1 MKAFLGSSLLV
12 LALFCAAEL
21 SAGFGEGFNAYCKN
35 PGSFKESFFE
45 VYFPPTYIAPG
56 PDPAV
61 TQIVAQ
67 VAVKLPPEEYARAKE
82 ELARRSKELAEA
94 EKRVQKL
101 KEEYDEEA
109 LEYAEMRYKQAKSKC
124 DEVSAKIKAADLWEE
139 EQRNKAKKAKEKKPK
154 IVETHKADSEKYFR
168 LKNIMRNATTAVE
181 MMNFLGDDA
190 VTNHFPWPDAS
201 IKVYVVNDKTVY
213 KKLKTKSPVICP
225 VENICMD
232 KKGREVLAY
241 VDAKITNNFQ
251 AAFNYMVCGQA
262 FDEFMEL
269 VAFKE
274 AAGDVVRVGY
284 CAEHAKLNVVTTVDG
299 DYDLPVLEE
308 KKLFLASQ
316 MIDPSAIE
324 SRERC
329 LYYLRQ
335 AKAFTKPLM
344 DLGDSEFT
352 TFLKNAKGGN
362 SRMRRNFELIR
373 LPKEWGDGFD
383 TFCMRLHEQAF
394 LPLTKSK

>member
-1 MKAFLGSSLLV
+1 MQNHFKFFLFAFF
-12 LALFCAAEL
+12 LACDLF
-21 SAGFGEGFNAYCKN
+21 AGFGEGYGAYCKA
-35 PGSFKESFFE
+35 PASFKEGFFE

-61 TQIVAQ
+61 TQVVAQ
-67 VAVKLPPEEYARAKE
+67 VAKQLSPEEYARAKE
-82 ELARRSKELAEA
+82 ELARRGKELSEV
-94 EKRVQKL
+94 EKKVKKL

-109 LEYAEMRYKQAKSKC
+109 LEYAEMRYKQIKSKY
-124 DEVSAKIKAADLWEE
+124 DEVSAKIKSADLWNE
-139 EQRNKAKKAKEKKPK
+139 EQKNKAKKKAEKPK
-154 IVETHKADSEKYFR
+154 VKETHKADTSKYFR
-168 LKNIMRNATTAVE
+168 LNRVMRDATIAIG
-181 MMNFLGDDA
+181 MMHFLGDNA
-190 VTNHFPWPDAS
+190 VTNHFPWPDNS
-201 IKVYVVNDKTVY
+201 IKVYIVNDKAVY
-213 KKLKTKSPVICP
+213 KKLKTKPPLICP

-232 KKGREVLAY
+232 KKGREMLVY
-241 VDAKITNNFQ
+241 VDEKLTNNFQ
-251 AAFNYMVCGQA
+251 AAFNYVICGQA
-262 FDEFMEL
+262 FDEFMEA
-269 VAFKE
+269 VTFKE
-274 AAGDVVRVGY
+274 GAGDVVRVGC
-284 CAEHAKLNVVTTVDG
+284 CANNAKLNVITTVDG

-316 MIDPSAIE
+316 MIDPSAID

-352 TFLKNAKGGN
+352 IFLKNAKGGN

>member
-1 MKAFLGSSLLV
+1 M
-12 LALFCAAEL
+12 
-21 SAGFGEGFNAYCKN
+21 
-35 PGSFKESFFE
+35 FE
-45 VYFPPTYIAPG
+45 VFYPSIYIAPG
-56 PDPAV
+56 PDPSV
-61 TQIVAQ
+61 TQVVAQ
-67 VAVKLPPEEYARAKE
+67 VAIKLSPEEYARAKE
-82 ELARRSKELAEA
+82 EFARRSKELAEA
-94 EKRVQKL
+94 EKKVNKL

-139 EQRNKAKKAKEKKPK
+139 EQRNRAKKAKEAKPK
-154 IVETHKADSEKYFR
+154 VVETHKADPEKYFK
-168 LKNIMRNATTAVE
+168 LKQMMRQATMSVE
-181 MMNFLGDDA
+181 MMHFLGDNS

-201 IKVYVVNDKTVY
+201 IKVYVVNDKAVF
-213 KKLKTKSPVICP
+213 KKLKTKPPLICP

-232 KKGREVLAY
+232 KKGREMLVFI
-241 VDAKITNNFQ
+241 DAKTTNSFQ

-284 CAEHAKLNVVTTVDG
+284 CAEHAKLDVVTTVDG

-316 MIDPSAIE
+316 MIDPSAID

-335 AKAFTKPLM
+335 AKVFTKPLM
-344 DLGDSEFT
+344 NLGDSEFT
-352 TFLKNAKGGN
+352 MFLKNAKGGN

>member
-1 MKAFLGSSLLV
+1 
-12 LALFCAAEL
+12 
-21 SAGFGEGFNAYCKN
+21 
-35 PGSFKESFFE
+35 E
-45 VYFPPTYIAPG
+45 VYYPQTYIAPG

-61 TQIVAQ
+61 TQVVAQ
-67 VAVKLPPEEYARAKE
+67 VAVKLSPEEYARAKE
-82 ELARRSKELAEA
+82 ELVRRSKELAEA

-109 LEYAEMRYKQAKSKC
+109 LEYAEMRYKLAKSKC
-124 DEVSAKIKAADLWEE
+124 NELSAKIKSADLWEE
-139 EQRNKAKKAKEKKPK
+139 EQRNKAKKKIEKQKV
-154 IVETHKADSEKYFR
+154 VETHKADTAKYFHLR
-168 LKNIMRNATTAVE
+168 KVMKGANLAVE
-181 MMNFLGDDA
+181 MMNFLGDIT

-201 IKVYVVNDKTVY
+201 IKVYIVNDKAVY
-213 KKLKTKSPVICP
+213 KKLKTKPPLICP

-232 KKGREVLAY
+232 KKGREMLVF
-241 VDAKITNNFQ
+241 VDAKTTNSFQ
-251 AAFNYMVCGQA
+251 AAFNYTICGQA

-269 VAFKE
+269 VTFKE
-274 AAGDVVRVGY
+274 GAGDVVRVGY
-284 CAEHAKLNVVTTVDG
+284 CANLAKLNVVTTVDG

-316 MIDPSAIE
+316 MIDPSAID

-335 AKAFTKPLM
+335 AKAFTKPLT

>member
-1 MKAFLGSSLLV
+1 MRHYLSLFLTLLFISSG
-12 LALFCAAEL
+12 LF
-21 SAGFGEGFNAYCKN
+21 AGFGEGFGAYCKT
-35 PGSFKESFFE
+35 PGSLKEGLFE
-45 VYFPPTYIAPG
+45 VYFPPIYIAPG
-56 PDPAV
+56 PDPTV

-67 VAVKLPPEEYARAKE
+67 VAVKLSPEEYARAKE
-82 ELARRSKELAEA
+82 ELARRNKELAEA

-124 DEVSAKIKAADLWEE
+124 NELSAKIKSADLWNE
-139 EQRNKAKKAKEKKPK
+139 EQKNKAKKKVEKPK
-154 IVETHKADSEKYFR
+154 ITETHKAEPGKYFR
-168 LKNIMRNATTAVE
+168 LRDVMKEASTAVM

-201 IKVYVVNDKTVY
+201 IKVYVVNDKAVY

-241 VDAKITNNFQ
+241 IDYKLTNNFQ
-251 AAFNYMVCGQA
+251 AAFNYTVCGQA

-394 LPLTKSK
+394 LPLTQKK

>member
-1 MKAFLGSSLLV
+1 MVLFFLAFLCASE
-12 LALFCAAEL
+12 LF
-21 SAGFGEGFNAYCKN
+21 AGFGEGFGAYCKN
-35 PGSFKESFFE
+35 PGSLKEGLFE

-56 PDPAV
+56 PDPTV

-67 VAVKLPPEEYARAKE
+67 VAKQLSPEEYARAKE
-82 ELARRSKELAEA
+82 EFARRGKELSEV
-94 EKRVQKL
+94 EKKVKKL

-109 LEYAEMRYKQAKSKC
+109 LEYAEMRYKQVKSKY
-124 DEVSAKIKAADLWEE
+124 DEVSAKIKSADLWNE
-139 EQRNKAKKAKEKKPK
+139 EQKNKAKKKSEKPK
-154 IVETHKADSEKYFR
+154 IKETHKADPGKYFR
-168 LKNIMRNATTAVE
+168 LKDVMKGATLSVT
-181 MMNFLGDDA
+181 MMHFLGDDA
-190 VTNHFPWPDAS
+190 VTNHFPWPDAC
-201 IKVYVVNDKTVY
+201 IKVYVVNDKAVY

-232 KKGREVLAY
+232 KKGREMLVY
-241 VDAKITNNFQ
+241 VDYKLTNNFQ

-284 CAEHAKLNVVTTVDG
+284 CAEHAKLDVVTTVDG

-316 MIDPSAIE
+316 MIDPSAID

-352 TFLKNAKGGN
+352 VFLKNAKGGN

>member
-12 LALFCAAEL
+12 FAFFCAAEL
-21 SAGFGEGFNAYCKN
+21 FAGFGEGYGAYCKA
-35 PGSFKESFFE
+35 PASFKEGLFE
-45 VYFPPTYIAPG
+45 IYYPPKYVAPG
-56 PDPAV
+56 PDPSV
-61 TQIVAQ
+61 TQVVAQ
-67 VAVKLPPEEYARAKE
+67 VAKQLSPEEYARAKE

-94 EKRVQKL
+94 EKRVNKL
-101 KEEYDEEA
+101 KEEFDEEA
-109 LEYAEMRYKQAKSKC
+109 LEYAEMRYKQAKTKC
-124 DEVSAKIKAADLWEE
+124 DEVTAKIKSADLWNE
-139 EQRNKAKKAKEKKPK
+139 EQRNKAKKKVEKPK
-154 IVETHKADSEKYFR
+154 VKETHLADTEKYFR
-168 LKNIMRNATTAVE
+168 LRKVMQGATMAVT
-181 MMNFLGDDA
+181 MMHFLGDNA

-201 IKVYVVNDKTVY
+201 IKVYVVNDKAVY
-213 KKLKTKSPVICP
+213 KKLKTKRPFICP

-232 KKGREVLAY
+232 KSGKEMLVY
-241 VDAKITNNFQ
+241 VDEKLTNNFQ
-251 AAFNYMVCGQA
+251 AAFNYMVCGKA

-269 VAFKE
+269 VAVKDG
-274 AAGDVVRVGY
+274 AGDVVRVGY
-284 CAEHAKLNVVTTVDG
+284 CANAANLNVVTTVDG
-299 DYDLPVLEE
+299 DFDLPCLDE

-316 MIDPSAIE
+316 MIDPSAID
-324 SRERC
+324 SREKC

-335 AKAFTKPLM
+335 AKAFTKPLI

-394 LPLTKSK
+394 LPLTKSQ

>member
-1 MKAFLGSSLLV
+1 MKAFLGSSLFLF
-12 LALFCAAEL
+12 ALFCAAEL
-21 SAGFGEGFNAYCKN
+21 FAGFGEGYGAYCKA
-35 PGSFKESFFE
+35 PASLKEGLFE
-45 VYFPPTYIAPG
+45 VYFPPKHTAPG

-61 TQIVAQ
+61 TQIVVQ
-67 VAVKLPPEEYARAKE
+67 VAKQLSPEEYARCKE
-82 ELARRSKELAEA
+82 DLARRVKELAEA
-94 EKRVQKL
+94 EKRVKKL
-101 KEEYDEEA
+101 KEEFDEEA
-109 LEYAEMRYKQAKSKC
+109 LEYAEMRYKQAKSKH
-124 DEVSAKIKAADLWEE
+124 DEVNSKIKSHELWVE
-139 EQRNKAKKAKEKKPK
+139 EQKNKAKKKAEKPK
-154 IVETHKADSEKYFR
+154 VKETHQAETEKYFR
-168 LKNIMRNATTAVE
+168 LRNVMRNATTAVT
-181 MMNFLGDDA
+181 MMHFLGDDA
-190 VTNHFPWPDAS
+190 VTNHFPWPDWS
-201 IKVYVVNDKTVY
+201 IKVYVVNDKAAY
-213 KKLKTKSPVICP
+213 KKLKTKRPLICP

-232 KKGREVLAY
+232 KGGREMLVY
-241 VDAKITNNFQ
+241 IDAKLTNNFQ

-269 VAFKE
+269 VTFKE
-274 AAGDVVRVGY
+274 GAGDVVRVGY
-284 CAEHAKLNVVTTVDG
+284 CAIAANLDVVTTVDG
-299 DYDLPVLEE
+299 DFDLPVLEE

-316 MIDPSAIE
+316 MIDPSAID

>member
-1 MKAFLGSSLLV
+1 MRKYLIFVFAFFCVSSL
-12 LALFCAAEL
+12 F
-21 SAGFGEGFNAYCKN
+21 AGFGEGFSAYCKS
-35 PGSFKESFFE
+35 PGNFKEGLFD
-45 VYFPPTYIAPG
+45 VYYPSVYIAPG
-56 PDPAV
+56 PDPSV
-61 TQIVAQ
+61 TQAVAQ
-67 VAVKLPPEEYARAKE
+67 VAKQLSPEEYARAKE

-94 EKRVQKL
+94 EKRVNKL

-109 LEYAEMRYKQAKSKC
+109 LEYAEMRYKQAKGKC
-124 DEVSAKIKAADLWEE
+124 DEVSAKIKSADLWNE
-139 EQRNKAKKAKEKKPK
+139 EQKNKAKKKTEKPK
-154 IVETHKADSEKYFR
+154 IVETHKADPFKYFR
-168 LKNIMRNATTAVE
+168 LRDVIRDANIAVG
-181 MMNFLGDDA
+181 MMNFLGDNA
-190 VTNHFPWPDAS
+190 VTNLFPWPDAS
-201 IKVYVVNDKTVY
+201 IKVYIVNDKAVF
-213 KKLKTKSPVICP
+213 KKLKTKPPLICP

-232 KKGREVLAY
+232 KKGREMLVF
-241 VDAKITNNFQ
+241 VDAKTTNSFQ
-251 AAFNYMVCGQA
+251 AAFNYMICGQA
-262 FDEFMEL
+262 FDEFMEA

-284 CAEHAKLNVVTTVDG
+284 CAEHAKLNVLTTVDG
-299 DYDLPVLEE
+299 DYDLPALEE

-324 SRERC
+324 GRERC

>member
-1 MKAFLGSSLLV
+1 MK
-12 LALFCAAEL
+12 
-21 SAGFGEGFNAYCKN
+21 EGL
-35 PGSFKESFFE
+35 FE
-45 VYFPPTYIAPG
+45 VYFPPIYIAPG
-56 PDPAV
+56 PDPTV

-67 VAVKLPPEEYARAKE
+67 VAVKLSPEEYARAKE
-82 ELARRSKELAEA
+82 ELARRNKELAEA

-124 DEVSAKIKAADLWEE
+124 NELSAKIKSADLWNE
-139 EQRNKAKKAKEKKPK
+139 EQKNKAKKKVEKPK
-154 IVETHKADSEKYFR
+154 ITETHKAEPGKYFR
-168 LKNIMRNATTAVE
+168 LRDVMKEASTAVM

-201 IKVYVVNDKTVY
+201 IKVYVVNDKAVY

-241 VDAKITNNFQ
+241 IDYKLTNNFQ
-251 AAFNYMVCGQA
+251 AAFNYIVCGQA
-262 FDEFMEL
+262 FDEFMEA